1 TTLGGQEAFLL
12 PRASP
17 VKTETGGLIGV
28 AILLQDVTRL
38 MRFDELKSNLVATVA
53 HELRTPL
60 TSLRMALHLCL
71 EQAVGPLTE
80 KQADLLYAGRQ
91 DTERLQQ
98 IVDDLLDLSRLQAG
112 GIELHKRPVDAAE
125 LARQALQSFKTQ
137 AADKRLDLRFEILPG
152 LGEVVVDPERIEL
165 VFSNLLGNAIKYTP
179 EGGTVTLAGERRDG
193 AVRYTVADTGPGI
206 PPEYRQAIFDKL
218 FRMPGAKASGAGLG
232 LFIAK
237 EIVRAHDGQI
247 GVEGEPGT
255 GSTFWFEVPAGSEAG
270 LPAGAGYS

>member
-1 TTLGGQEAFLL
+1 
-12 PRASP
+12 
-17 VKTETGGLIGV
+17 
-28 AILLQDVTRL
+28 

-80 KQADLLYAGRQ
+80 KQADLLQAGRQ

-112 GIELHKRPVDAAE
+112 GIELHKRAVDAAQ
-125 LARQALQSFKTQ
+125 LARDAMQAFKAP
-137 AADKRLDLRFEILPG
+137 AAEKRLDLRFEILPG
-152 LGEVVVDPERIEL
+152 LGEVIVDPERIEL
-165 VFSNLLGNAIKYTP
+165 VFTNLLGNAVKYTP
-179 EGGTVTLAGERRDG
+179 EGGTITVSAVRRDG
-193 AVRYTVADTGPGI
+193 GKAVRYTVSDTGPGI

-218 FRMPGAKASGAGLG
+218 FRMPGAKATGAGLG

-237 EIVRAHDGQI
+237 EIVTAHDGQI
-247 GVEGEPGT
+247 GVEGTPGQ
-255 GSTFWFEVPAGSEAG
+255 GSTFWFE
-270 LPAGAGYS
+270 LPAGTDG